1 MSDDFVRIEGVTRVF
16 GDGDTAVHALR
27 GIDLG
32 VDAGEYVAIKGRS
45 GSGKTTLL
53 NVIGGLD
60 RPSTG
65 RIVVGDADVTAM
77 SDDDLLRLRR
87 ESVSYVFQSFGLIP
101 ILTARENVSI
111 PLRLNK
117 VDPCERDERVSEV
130 LESVGLAG
138 HVNQVPGQLSGGQQQ
153 RVGLARALAAR
164 PRLLLADEPTGQL
177 DSHTAREIMELIG
190 ALVRTE
196 RMTAIVTTHDPLL
209 LSLADRVVEI
219 ADGHL
224 LG

>member
-1 MSDDFVRIEGVTRVF
+1 MSGEFVRVEGVTRVF
-16 GDGDTAVHALR
+16 GAGDTAVHALR
-27 GIDLG
+27 AVDL
-32 VDAGEYVAIKGRS
+32 VVAEGEYVAIKGRS

-53 NVIGGLD
+53 NLIGGLD
-60 RPSTG
+60 RPTAG
-65 RIVVGDADVTAM
+65 RIVVGDAEVTAM

-87 ESVSYVFQSFGLIP
+87 ATVSYVFQSFGLIP
-101 ILTARENVSI
+101 ILTARENVSV

-117 VDPCERDERVSEV
+117 VEPRERDERVAAV
-130 LESVGLAG
+130 LESVGLAA
-138 HVNQVPGQLSGGQQQ
+138 HVNQLPGQLSGGQQQ

-177 DSHTAREIMELIG
+177 DSHTAREIMTLIG
-190 ALVRTE
+190 ALVRRE

-219 ADGHL
+219 ADGRIVA
-224 LG
+224 